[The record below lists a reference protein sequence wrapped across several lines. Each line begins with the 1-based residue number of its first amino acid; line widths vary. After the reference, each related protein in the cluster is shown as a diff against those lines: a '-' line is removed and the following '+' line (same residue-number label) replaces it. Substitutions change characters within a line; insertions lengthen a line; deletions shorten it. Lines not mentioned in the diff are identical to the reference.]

1 VLESTKELCII
12 SQENR
17 RRPRL
22 KDVAELAGV
31 SVQTVSNVVNSR
43 DFLMTPETQQ
53 RVREA
58 MQALGYHPNSQARG
72 LRSRKLYTLAFL
84 LLDDDPRYLSDPMTD
99 LIISGVG
106 AVARDRGYMVLVH
119 AAGSEQF
126 DYGLLDPLQQ
136 NRADGALLMLSGP
149 PSLRSRYLHE
159 VQQLTPNFVIFED
172 VDNPA
177 VTSVTAN
184 NRQGALDMTRRLIDA
199 GHRRIAFIGSAISWP
214 MIEQRL
220 DGYKS
225 ALAQAGIAFDP
236 ALTRFEGEWHAATGA
251 QLVAQLCEE
260 ADPPTALLAGNDL
273 LAAGAIKAL
282 KERGLRIP
290 EDFAVAGFNNF
301 EFSEYTDPPLTTLQ
315 VPGFE
320 IGSLAATKLI
330 DRIEGKDEEAT
341 ATVLP
346 VEIVPRGSA

>member
-1 VLESTKELCII
+1 MPAPKELWII
-12 SQENR
+12 SQDNR

-53 RVREA
+53 RVQEA
-58 MQALGYHPNSQARG
+58 MRTLGYQPNSQARG
-72 LRSRKLYTLAFL
+72 LRSRRLYTLAFL
-84 LLDDDPRYLSDPMTD
+84 LLDNDPRYLSDPMTD

-106 AVARDRGYMVLVH
+106 AVARDRGYTVLVH

-136 NRADGALLMLSGP
+136 NRADGALLMLSGS
-149 PSLRSRYLHE
+149 PSLRRRYIQE
-159 VQQLTPNFVIFED
+159 AQRLTSNFVVFED
-172 VDNPA
+172 VDNA
-177 VTSVTAN
+177 SITSVTAD
-184 NRQGALDMTRRLIDA
+184 NRQGSSDMTRRLISA
-199 GHRRIAFIGSAISWP
+199 GHRRIAFISSAISWP

-220 DGYKS
+220 AGYKA
-225 ALAQAGIAFDP
+225 ALLEAGIGFDP
-236 ALTRFEGEWHAATGA
+236 SLTRFEGEWHAATGERLA
-251 QLVAQLCEE
+251 AQLCDE
-260 ADPPTALLAGNDL
+260 ADPPSALLAGNDL

-290 EDFAVAGFNNF
+290 EDFAVAGFNDF
-301 EFSEYTDPPLTTLQ
+301 EFSEYIDPPLTTLK

-320 IGSLAATKLI
+320 IGSVAATKLI
-330 DRIEGKDEEAT
+330 ERIEGRDKRAT

-346 VEIVPRGSA
+346 VQVVARGSA